1 MKEIFVH
8 TPFVLTIAHAPHRIH
23 FDVGVHQVTE
33 YQANH
38 WYVKAHSTEYVPETL
53 MEGGDPISH
62 AEGLEA
68 AELPETTES
77 EDATTEA
84 DAITE
89 ISTEVE
95 DATAEAEVS
104 AEAEEKTGKSKK

>member
-8 TPFVLTIAHAPHRIH
+8 TPFVLTIPVDPHRIN
-23 FDVGVHQVTE
+23 FGVGVHHVPE
-33 YQANH
+33 SVANY
-38 WYVKAHSTEYVPETL
+38 WYVKAHSVDHVPPQAL

-77 EDATTEA
+77 EDAT
-84 DAITE
+84 
-89 ISTEVE
+89 
-95 DATAEAEVS
+95 AEAEVS
-104 AEAEEKTGKSKK
+104 TEAEEKTGKSKK

>member
-8 TPFVLTIAHAPHRIH
+8 TAFTLTIPVTPHRIH
-23 FDVGVHQVTE
+23 FGVGVHQVTGD
-33 YQANH
+33 QANN

-77 EDATTEA
+77 EDTTAED

>member
-8 TPFVLTIAHAPHRIH
+8 TPFVLTISHAPHRIH

-33 YQANH
+33 DQANH

-68 AELPETTES
+68 AELPEPDTATTTA
-77 EDATTEA
+77 EDA
-84 DAITE
+84 DQ
-89 ISTEVE
+89 
-95 DATAEAEVS
+95 
-104 AEAEEKTGKSKK
+104 EKTGKSKK